1 MSTAPHRRR
10 RILAGVMAAL
20 LCASV
25 LAVVAGSPAQ
35 AANTSRELLVDT
47 NSDGV
52 GDAREFGGRDRY
64 DTARRL
70 ARNFAA
76 GKGGLGQ
83 VRVAF
88 VASGATLVDA
98 VAVSGL
104 AGHEDAPVLLTPR
117 DELHI
122 GVADFVEDNGVETVY
137 ILGGSAAVADS
148 VLDEIEDLP
157 NSPEVSRIQGAD
169 RYATAAAI
177 GSELGAGAAWCGGDE
192 PAAILVNG
200 GDVSLAYA
208 MMAGP
213 LAYRLEVPVL
223 LTARRSL
230 PAATADFLRTED
242 IEHVVIVGGTD
253 SVAEG
258 VESALAAA
266 GVDDIDRIAGD
277 SAAGTSVEL
286 AELAMGRCA
295 ADLRP
300 VSEDTVALVHSDAL
314 PDGVAAAPVLGTTF
328 ADGDLVPML
337 LVNDA
342 LPTPVRDYLAAT
354 PVVGAD
360 GDNLELKIVAIGGT
374 AAVGADVVDSALRA
388 SASADALSV
397 QIGAARDTNGDG
409 RIDASD
415 VPAPGDYAVIFYF
428 SASIASGASA
438 ASVVRDIVWLNGA
451 PPLLGSG
458 NPVSV
463 VSAAD
468 PCDPEQVTV
477 NFEHPLNDRDI
488 ISIVPDATI
497 GSGVNERRVRPASAE
512 VSARAAVMP
521 RPTIDVFMFVGRFTA
536 DVRTSDGG
544 PLNEADVD
552 LRSSNPNQFLSVD
565 PVSSNLIFTDAI
577 QAGERV
583 VIRRGA
589 VTDSRGNSNAQRT
602 YQAMA
607 PDENPRILS
616 VLMSDLHHSSDA
628 VAEVPSAIS
637 GEGNSVFI
645 SGRAGGDAEGAAG
658 NGWSII
664 FDVASDWT
672 PSGDVDI
679 DVRVV
684 DDDKTAFVLFDNGKA
699 RNRDLLAALEAH
711 SAFNAL
717 FEVELPLDSSGVCGS
732 IRNTELSLGT
742 NDRQITAALSG
753 GVTELAIEVRFNGY
767 VESVQDDGLLED
779 ILRAVVSRTDVNS
792 TDAVRAALD
801 LAFPEPFEG
810 PGKVVRYEARTSD
823 ATMLPRVRDLVD
835 TPAGRDQVF
844 DDPNTSTDE
853 TAEAVAAIALGYAPP
868 ENDDEKNG
876 RSRVRIARSSIVKP
890 PA

>member
-1 MSTAPHRRR
+1 
-10 RILAGVMAAL
+10 MAAM

-25 LAVVAGSPAQ
+25 LAVVAGSPAH
-35 AANTSRELLVDT
+35 AANTARELLVDT

-70 ARNFAA
+70 ARNFAS

-83 VRVAF
+83 VPVVF

-117 DELHI
+117 DELHN
-122 GVADFVEDNGVETVY
+122 GVADFIEDNGVDTVY

-177 GSELGAGAAWCGGDE
+177 GSELGGGSSWCGGDE

-208 MMAGP
+208 MMVGP

-230 PAATADFLRTED
+230 PAATAEFLRSED

-253 SVAEG
+253 SVADS
-258 VESALAAA
+258 VEAALISA
-266 GVDDIDRIAGD
+266 GVDDIDRITGD

-314 PDGVAAAPVLGTTF
+314 PDGVAAAPVLAATF

-337 LVNDA
+337 LVNDT
-342 LPTPVRDYLAAT
+342 LPTSVRDYLAAT
-354 PVVGAD
+354 PAVDAD
-360 GDNLELKIVAIGGT
+360 GDKLELKIVAIGGT
-374 AAVGADVVDSALRA
+374 AAVGSDVVDSALRE

-409 RIDASD
+409 KIEASD
-415 VPAPGDYAVIFYF
+415 KPASGDYAVIFYF
-428 SASIASGASA
+428 SASVASD
-438 ASVVRDIVWLNGA
+438 ASVASVMRDIVWLNGA

-477 NFEHPLNDRDI
+477 NFANPLNDGDI
-488 ISIVPDATI
+488 ISIVPDATV
-497 GSGVNERRVRPASAE
+497 GSGANERRVRPASAE
-512 VSARAAVMP
+512 VTRHATVRP
-521 RPTIDVFMFVGRFTA
+521 RPTIEVFMFVGRFTA
-536 DVRTSDGG
+536 DVRISDGG
-544 PLNEADVD
+544 SLNVEDVD
-552 LRSSNPNQFLSVD
+552 LRSNNPNQSVSVD
-565 PVSSNLIFTDAI
+565 PVSSSLVFTDAI
-577 QAGERV
+577 QAGDRV
-583 VIRRGA
+583 VIKRGA
-589 VTDSRGNSNAQRT
+589 VTDSQGNSNAQRT
-602 YQAMA
+602 HQAMA

-616 VLMSDLHHSSDA
+616 VLMSKLRHSGEA

-637 GEGNSVFI
+637 GEDNSVFI
-645 SGRAGGDAEGAAG
+645 SGRPGGDAEGAAG
-658 NGWSII
+658 NAWSII

-679 DVRVV
+679 DVRVIS
-684 DDDKTAFVLFDNGKA
+684 DDKTAFVRFDNGKA
-699 RNRDLLAALEAH
+699 RNRDLQAALEAH

-717 FEVELPLDSSGVCGS
+717 FEVELPPDSSGGCGS

-753 GVTELAIEVRFNGY
+753 GVTEVAIEVRFNGY
-767 VESVQDDGLLED
+767 VESVNDDGLLED
-779 ILRAVVSRTDVNS
+779 ILRAVVSRSDVAS
-792 TDAVRAALD
+792 TDSVRAALD
-801 LAFPEPFEG
+801 LSFPEPFVA
-810 PGKVVRYEARTSD
+810 PGKLVRYEARTSD
-823 ATMLPRVRDLVD
+823 ETMLPRVRDLVD

-844 DDPNTSTDE
+844 DDPNTSVDE
-853 TAEAVAAIALGYAPP
+853 SAEAVAAIAIGYAPP
-868 ENDDEKNG
+868 ENDNEKNG
-876 RSRVRIARSSIVKP
+876 PSRVRIGRSSLVKP

>member
-1 MSTAPHRRR
+1 
-10 RILAGVMAAL
+10 MAAM

-35 AANTSRELLVDT
+35 AANTARELLVDT

-83 VRVAF
+83 VPVVF

-117 DELHI
+117 DELHN
-122 GVADFVEDNGVETVY
+122 GVADFIEDNGVETVY

-177 GSELGAGAAWCGGDE
+177 GSELGGGSSWCGSDE

-208 MMAGP
+208 MMVGP

-230 PAATADFLRTED
+230 PAATAEFLRSED

-253 SVAEG
+253 SVADS
-258 VESALAAA
+258 VEAALVAA

-314 PDGVAAAPVLGTTF
+314 PDGVAAAPVLAATF

-337 LVNDA
+337 LVDDT
-342 LPTPVRDYLAAT
+342 LPTSVRDYLAAT
-354 PVVGAD
+354 PDVGAD

-374 AAVGADVVDSALRA
+374 AAVGSDVVDSALRE

-397 QIGAARDTNGDG
+397 QIGAAQDTNGDG
-409 RIDASD
+409 KIDAGD

-428 SASIASGASA
+428 NASVASGDASA
-438 ASVVRDIVWLNGA
+438 ASIMRDIVWLNGA

-463 VSAAD
+463 VSAVD

-477 NFEHPLNDRDI
+477 NFAHPLNDRDI
-488 ISIVPDATI
+488 ISIVPDATV
-497 GSGVNERRVRPASAE
+497 GAGASERRVRPASAE
-512 VSARAAVMP
+512 VTARATARP
-521 RPTIDVFMFVGRFTA
+521 RPTIEVFMFVGRITA
-536 DVRTSDGG
+536 DVRISDGG
-544 PLNEADVD
+544 PLNVEDVD
-552 LRSSNPNQFLSVD
+552 LRSDNPDQSVSVD
-565 PVSSNLIFTDAI
+565 PVSSNLIFAEALQTGD
-577 QAGERV
+577 RV

-589 VTDSRGNSNAQRT
+589 VTDSQGNSSAQRT
-602 YQAMA
+602 HLAMA
-607 PDENPRILS
+607 PDENPRITS
-616 VLMSDLHHSSDA
+616 VLMSDLRHSSEA
-628 VAEVPSAIS
+628 VAQVPPAIS
-637 GEGNSVFI
+637 GEGNSAFI

-658 NGWSII
+658 NAWSII

-672 PSGDVDI
+672 PSGGVDI

-684 DDDKTAFVLFDNGKA
+684 SDDQTAFVRFDNGKA
-699 RNRDLLAALEAH
+699 RNRDLRAALEAH

-717 FEVELPLDSSGVCGS
+717 FEMEPPPDSSGGCGS
-732 IRNTELSLGT
+732 IRNTELSLDT

-753 GVTELAIEVRFNGY
+753 GVTEAAIEVRFNGY
-767 VESVQDDGLLED
+767 VDNVDDDGLLED
-779 ILRAVVSRTDVNS
+779 ILRAVVSRSDVAS
-792 TDAVRAALD
+792 TDSVRAALD
-801 LAFPEPFEG
+801 LSFPEPFVA

-823 ATMLPRVRDLVD
+823 ATMLPRVRDLVA

-844 DDPNTSTDE
+844 DDPNTPADE
-853 TAEAVAAIALGYAPP
+853 SAEAVAAIATGYAPP
-868 ENDDEKNG
+868 QDDDEKNG
-876 RSRVRIARSSIVKP
+876 PSRVRIARSSLVKP